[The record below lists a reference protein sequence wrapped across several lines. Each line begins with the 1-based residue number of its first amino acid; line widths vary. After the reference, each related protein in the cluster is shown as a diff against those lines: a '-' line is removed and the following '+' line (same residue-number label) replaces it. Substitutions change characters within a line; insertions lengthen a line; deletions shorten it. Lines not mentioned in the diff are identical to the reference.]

1 MLSTYSQDKAPA
13 PAASP
18 AAEVQYKPLTKAE
31 AETWLKSITMDQLL
45 DFVIKYDEVEHSKL
59 VFTNFDYVCVVSGQ
73 SVSIIP
79 VTPQIEVKL
88 ASLGYKVQLPTM
100 TFKDVVPKPE
110 SHFWRDFGIGA
121 GVGVVAL
128 AVIEIAVASLV
139 K

>member
-1 MLSTYSQDKAPA
+1 MYSQEKVAAPTT
-13 PAASP
+13 SP

-31 AETWLKSITMDQLL
+31 AESWLKSITMDQLL

-88 ASLGYKVQLPTM
+88 ASLGYKVQLSTM
-100 TFKDVVPKPE
+100 TFNNVMPKQT
-110 SHFWRDFGIGA
+110 SHFWRDFGIGVGV
-121 GVGVVAL
+121 GVGVVTVVEI
-128 AVIEIAVASLV
+128 VIVSIV

>member
-1 MLSTYSQDKAPA
+1 
-13 PAASP
+13 
-18 AAEVQYKPLTKAE
+18 
-31 AETWLKSITMDQLL
+31 MDQLL

-88 ASLGYKVQLPTM
+88 ASLGYKVQLSTM
-100 TFKDVVPKPE
+100 TFNNVMPKQT
-110 SHFWRDFGIGA
+110 SHFWRDFGIGVGV
-121 GVGVVAL
+121 GVGVVTVVEI
-128 AVIEIAVASLV
+128 VIVSIV